1 MTVPEFPT
9 ARLRLSVRSADA
21 RVELA
26 AASLLDQVLHRLKLD
41 EVVLPIPIDD
51 WIERPLGYQ
60 FEIVGDDE
68 LGADVLGLAR
78 PLSCEILIHEALL
91 DHEPRYRFTCAHE
104 LGHLVLHAGHAGEL
118 SDAELPRDGNSDSIE
133 READRFASALLMPL
147 RTLPGKISEAARA
160 SSLDSSCLELLR
172 GDGIEAV
179 WVWRRCIL
187 PFLCETY
194 GVSRSAMI
202 YRCRELRLP
211 KQRRLVRPSLVP
223 LLAAPERV
231 LADLPLDRVRVV
243 DGRPVVT

>member
-1 MTVPEFPT
+1 MTVPEYFSGQV
-9 ARLRLSVRSADA
+9 RLSVRAADA

-26 AASLLDQVLHRLKLD
+26 ATALLDQILHRLGLP
-41 EVVLPIPIDD
+41 EVILPLPIDD

-60 FEIVGDDE
+60 FGIVGDED
-68 LGADVLGLAR
+68 LGSDVLGLAR
-78 PLSCEILIHEALL
+78 PLTGEILIHERLL
-91 DHEPRYRFTCAHE
+91 EHEPRYRFTCAHE
-104 LGHLVLHAGHAGEL
+104 LGHLVLHTTHAAEL
-118 SDAELPRDGNSDSIE
+118 RDAELPRDGSADSVE

-147 RTLPGKISEAARA
+147 RTLSKKIGEAVEASNLNPGCI
-160 SSLDSSCLELLR
+160 DLLR
-172 GDGIEAV
+172 GDGVEAI

-187 PFLCETY
+187 PFLCEAY

-223 LLAAPERV
+223 LLAAPEKV
-231 LADLPLDRVRVV
+231 LADLRLDRVRVV